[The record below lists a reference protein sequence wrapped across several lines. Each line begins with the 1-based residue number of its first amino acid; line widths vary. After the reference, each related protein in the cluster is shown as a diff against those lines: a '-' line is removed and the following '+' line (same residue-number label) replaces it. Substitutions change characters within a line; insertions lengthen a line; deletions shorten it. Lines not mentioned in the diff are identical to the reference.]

1 MIVCT
6 FPEIEVARQ
15 IGTALVER
23 QLAACVNLVP
33 AVESIYRWQGE
44 TEVAAEVLAICKT
57 TRAVFPALQQA
68 LLELHPYQ
76 VPEIIALAP
85 DQIGESYRA
94 WVLNNVAH
102 PGR

>member
-23 QLAACVNLVP
+23 QLAACVNLVS

-44 TEVAAEVLAICKT
+44 TEVAAEVLAIFKT